1 MADMRMAFVM
11 PKVEGKKLPEIIKRI
26 SDINEVLALYAITGD
41 FDLLVVS
48 STPNYDAIGK
58 TIIENILQIDGI
70 KESRTNM
77 AFKIYK
83 YSR

>member
-11 PKVEGKKLPEIIKRI
+11 LKVDGKKLPEIIRKI
-26 SDINEVLALYAITGD
+26 SSIKEVLALYAITGD
-41 FDLLVVS
+41 FDLLVVL
-48 STPNYDAIGK
+48 STPDYDAIGK
-58 TIIENILQIDGI
+58 IIIEEILQIDGI